1 MFRKPNNSLLLLGC
15 DQQFQNQLHSLVMDF
30 RNELKTMI
38 FNLSNVIS
46 RATSE
51 GNKNDGLSVSR
62 LKANQSV
69 S

>member
-1 MFRKPNNSLLLLGC
+1 
-15 DQQFQNQLHSLVMDF
+15 MDF

-38 FNLSNVIS
+38 FNFSNVIS

-51 GNKNDGLSVSR
+51 GNENDGLSVSP